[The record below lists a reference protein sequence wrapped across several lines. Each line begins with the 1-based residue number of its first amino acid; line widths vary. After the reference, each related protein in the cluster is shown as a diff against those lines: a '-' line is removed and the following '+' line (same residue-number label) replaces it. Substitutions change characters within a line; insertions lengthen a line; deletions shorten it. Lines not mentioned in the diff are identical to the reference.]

1 MDFNSRIL
9 VRTSVEL
16 SRILTDRIV
25 YIHSDGNYSTF
36 VIANGEERTVTL
48 QLGEIEDLMTDQLE
62 GNDNNFI
69 RIGRCLIV
77 NYNYIYHINV
87 SRQQLILSDNA
98 TFTYTLSASKE
109 ALKKLKEYVEEKHK
123 NLINI

>member
-1 MDFNSRIL
+1 MDLNSRIL

-25 YIHSDGNYSTF
+25 YVHSDGNYSTF

-48 QLGEIEDLMTDQLE
+48 QLGEIEELMFEQLE
-62 GNDNNFI
+62 SNGNNFI

-123 NLINI
+123 IN

>member
-1 MDFNSRIL
+1 MDLNSRIL

-25 YIHSDGNYSTF
+25 YVHSDGNYSTF

-48 QLGEIEDLMTDQLE
+48 QLGEIEELMTEQLE
-62 GNDNNFI
+62 GNVNNFI

-87 SRQQLILSDNA
+87 SRQQLMLSDNA
-98 TFTYTLSASKE
+98 TFSYTLSASKE

-123 NLINI
+123 IN

>member
-1 MDFNSRIL
+1 MDLNSRIL

-16 SRILTDRIV
+16 SRILADRIV
-25 YIHSDGNYSTF
+25 YVHSDGNYSTF
-36 VIANGEERTVTL
+36 VIANGEERTVTH
-48 QLGEIEDLMTDQLE
+48 QLGEIEELMTEQLE
-62 GNDNNFI
+62 GKGNNFI

-87 SRQQLILSDNA
+87 SRQQLMLSDNA
-98 TFTYTLSASKE
+98 TFSYTLSASKE

-123 NLINI
+123 IN

>member
-1 MDFNSRIL
+1 MDLNSRIL

-25 YIHSDGNYSTF
+25 YVHSDGNYSTF

-48 QLGEIEDLMTDQLE
+48 QLGEIEELMSEQLE
-62 GNDNNFI
+62 SNGNNFI

-98 TFTYTLSASKE
+98 TFTYSLSASKE

-123 NLINI
+123 IN

>member
-1 MDFNSRIL
+1 MDLNSRIL

-25 YIHSDGNYSTF
+25 YVHSDGNYSTF

-48 QLGEIEDLMTDQLE
+48 QLGEIEELMSEQLE
-62 GNDNNFI
+62 SNGNNFI

-98 TFTYTLSASKE
+98 TLTYTLSASKE

-123 NLINI
+123 IN

>member
-1 MDFNSRIL
+1 MDLNSRIL

-25 YIHSDGNYSTF
+25 YVHSDGNYSTF
-36 VIANGEERTVTL
+36 VIANGDERTVTL
-48 QLGEIEDLMTDQLE
+48 QLGEIEELMSEQLE
-62 GNDNNFI
+62 SNGNNFI

-123 NLINI
+123 IN

>member
-1 MDFNSRIL
+1 MLTVIR
-9 VRTSVEL
+9 VRTADAFTALFLLLEYAEPCAEN
-16 SRILTDRIV
+16 DD
-25 YIHSDGNYSTF
+25 SDHG
-36 VIANGEERTVTL
+36 
-48 QLGEIEDLMTDQLE
+48 
-62 GNDNNFI
+62 
-69 RIGRCLIV
+69 

-123 NLINI
+123 IN

>member
-1 MDFNSRIL
+1 MDLNSRIL

-48 QLGEIEDLMTDQLE
+48 QLGEIEELMSEQLE
-62 GNDNNFI
+62 SNGNNFI

-123 NLINI
+123 IN

>member
-1 MDFNSRIL
+1 MDLHSRIL

-25 YIHSDGNYSTF
+25 YVHSDGNYSTF

-48 QLGEIEDLMTDQLE
+48 QLGEIEELMSEQLE
-62 GNDNNFI
+62 SNGNNFI

-123 NLINI
+123 IN

>member
-25 YIHSDGNYSTF
+25 YVHSDGNYSTF

-48 QLGEIEDLMTDQLE
+48 QLGEIEELMTEQLE
-62 GNDNNFI
+62 GNVNNFI

-87 SRQQLILSDNA
+87 SRQQLMLSDNA
-98 TFTYTLSASKE
+98 TFSYTLSASKE

-123 NLINI
+123 IN

>member
-1 MDFNSRIL
+1 MDLNSRIL

-25 YIHSDGNYSTF
+25 YVHSDGNYSTF

-48 QLGEIEDLMTDQLE
+48 QLGEIEELMSEQLE
-62 GNDNNFI
+62 SNGNNFI

-77 NYNYIYHINV
+77 NYNFIYHINV

-123 NLINI
+123 IN

>member
-1 MDFNSRIL
+1 MDLNSRIL

-25 YIHSDGNYSTF
+25 YVHSDGNYSTF

-48 QLGEIEDLMTDQLE
+48 QLGEIEELMTEQLE
-62 GNDNNFI
+62 GKGNNFI
-69 RIGRCLIV
+69 RIGRSLIV

-87 SRQQLILSDNA
+87 SRQQLMLSDNA
-98 TFTYTLSASKE
+98 TFSYTLSASKE

-123 NLINI
+123 IN

>member
-1 MDFNSRIL
+1 MDLNSRIL

-25 YIHSDGNYSTF
+25 YVHSDGNYSTF

-48 QLGEIEDLMTDQLE
+48 QLGEIEELMTEQLE
-62 GNDNNFI
+62 SNGNNFI

-123 NLINI
+123 IN

>member
-1 MDFNSRIL
+1 MDLNSRIL

-25 YIHSDGNYSTF
+25 YVHSDGNYSTF

-48 QLGEIEDLMTDQLE
+48 QLGEIEELMTEQLE
-62 GNDNNFI
+62 GNVNNFI

-123 NLINI
+123 IN

>member
-1 MDFNSRIL
+1 MNSRIL

-25 YIHSDGNYSTF
+25 YVHSDGNYSTF

-48 QLGEIEDLMTDQLE
+48 QLGEIEELMSEQLE
-62 GNDNNFI
+62 SNGNNFI

-123 NLINI
+123 IN

>member
-1 MDFNSRIL
+1 MDLNSRIL

-16 SRILTDRIV
+16 SRILTDKIV
-25 YIHSDGNYSTF
+25 YVHSDGNYSTF

-48 QLGEIEDLMTDQLE
+48 QLGEIEELMSEQLE
-62 GNDNNFI
+62 SNGNNFI

-123 NLINI
+123 IN

>member
-1 MDFNSRIL
+1 MDLNSRIL

-25 YIHSDGNYSTF
+25 YVHSDGNYSTF

-48 QLGEIEDLMTDQLE
+48 QLGEIEELMSEQLE
-62 GNDNNFI
+62 SNGNNFI

-123 NLINI
+123 IN

>member
-1 MDFNSRIL
+1 MDLNSRIL

-25 YIHSDGNYSTF
+25 YVHSDGNYSTF

-48 QLGEIEDLMTDQLE
+48 QLGEIEELMSEQLE
-62 GNDNNFI
+62 SNGNNFI

-109 ALKKLKEYVEEKHK
+109 ALKKLTEYVEEKHK
-123 NLINI
+123 IN

>member
-1 MDFNSRIL
+1 MDLNSRIL

-25 YIHSDGNYSTF
+25 YVHSDGNYSTF

-48 QLGEIEDLMTDQLE
+48 QLGEIEELMSQQLE
-62 GNDNNFI
+62 SNGNNFI

-123 NLINI
+123 IN

>member
-1 MDFNSRIL
+1 MDLNSRIL

-25 YIHSDGNYSTF
+25 YVHSDGNYSTF

-48 QLGEIEDLMTDQLE
+48 QLGEIEELMSEQLE
-62 GNDNNFI
+62 SNGNNFI

-77 NYNYIYHINV
+77 NYNYIYHIIV

-123 NLINI
+123 IN